1 MSFKAITANRLRE
14 GDVVYLTDSG
24 QWSVF
29 LNKSRISS
37 DEAVLEE
44 MQAQAE
50 ADVSARK
57 IVAPYLIEL
66 VEIDGILQPLSTRE
80 TIRATGPTVSADF
93 RDAHSKQR
101 GKAA

>member
-1 MSFKAITANRLRE
+1 MSMKAITANRLRE

-80 TIRATGPTVSADF
+80 AIRATGPTVSADF
-93 RDAHSKQR
+93 RDADSKQR